1 MSNPEIVKTP
11 TFVESILK
19 VTARE
24 ELELDLDSELA
35 KENTSNKTIAQLLQ
49 EDNDSQKK

>member
-35 KENTSNKTIAQLLQ
+35 KENIETTKKSNLPWF
-49 EDNDSQKK
+49 